1 MAARLGQIPELI
13 QAVSRL
19 AGPKASIGLMRSCR
33 GFFDLLAPLVWEHV
47 KGAEVVFSLVR
58 GSKIVVHEDDTSVII
73 VSSLDYKA
81 NLQYLNDMRYLESPE
96 ALDRGSPRTAQILR
110 PVH

>member
-1 MAARLGQIPELI
+1 MSARLGQIPELV

-47 KGAEVVFSLVR
+47 KGAEVVFSLVQ
-58 GSKIVVHEDDTSVII
+58 GSNIVVYEDNKSLYI
-73 VSSLDYKA
+73 VSLLD
-81 NLQYLNDMRYLESPE
+81 
-96 ALDRGSPRTAQILR
+96 
-110 PVH
+110 